1 MYKWNQ
7 IIMALEIKI
16 VIYLKIVVIIRT
28 INHMAKDKNNTLN
41 VIKLLQ
47 ISWNLKKVTQD
58 SIFSVVKWKELT
70 PKKINKM
77 NLIQGNI
84 KRSKKF
90 ICVKFVKE
98 FTLMNNLWDIYRN
111 VSNIKLYWN
120 RKKLSNPNL
129 SQ

>member
-7 IIMALEIKI
+7 IIMVLEIKI
-16 VIYLKIVVIIRT
+16 VIYLKIVAIMRT
-28 INHMAKDKNNTLN
+28 INHMAKNQTNTLN
-41 VIKLLQ
+41 VIKILQ

-77 NLIQGNI
+77 NLIQSNI
-84 KRSKKF
+84 KRRKKF

-98 FTLMNNLWDIYRN
+98 FTLMNNSWGIYNN

-120 RKKLSNPNL
+120 RKKPSNPNL

>member
-7 IIMALEIKI
+7 IIMVLEIKI